1 MGRWWEG
8 GREMSGRGCR
18 EGGWGWWE
26 GGGVGRGAEWA
37 GSWDIQEVV
46 SGAHVG
52 QKTERSNG
60 DLRVGWRARGGWCL
74 GGEVEGGGQG
84 GERER
89 A

>member
-1 MGRWWEG
+1 MVGGGQGYEWEG
-8 GREMSGRGCR
+8 LSGGWLGLVGGRGCR
-18 EGGWGWWE
+18 Q
-26 GGGVGRGAEWA
+26 GAEWA